1 MGVQLDIKSAEAHAL
16 AEELAA
22 ATGRR
27 RDDLDAARAASD
39 AEDRARYDRIM
50 AMTEGN
56 RSRWDKDMLT
66 IDHGDL
72 L

>member
-39 AEDRARYDRIM
+39 AEGRARYDRIM
-50 AMTEGN
+50 APLLF
-56 RSRWDKDMLT
+56 K
-66 IDHGDL
+66 GDDVAHTDFL
-72 L
+72 CAPA